1 LLACKEKGFGLRR
14 KLIMS
19 EDALKKTRKTTRR
32 KAAVIEGNK
41 ELIDSLDAIEKEK
54 DIKKEVIL
62 STLENALLQACK
74 EQYKTADNIKVV
86 INRENGAVHV
96 YQEKTVADVVENPVL
111 QISKAIADEKE
122 PSVPHEE
129 GDVVQLEV
137 TPKNFGR
144 IAAQKAKQVVIQK
157 IHEEERR
164 VLFEQF
170 EAKERDIITGVVQ
183 RYSGADVYLDLGKV
197 DAVLT
202 AANQIPGESYRLTER
217 IKVYLSKVEQTTKGP
232 RVTVTRAHQDF
243 VKRLFE
249 EEVTEIREGIVEIK
263 GIAREAGARTK
274 MAVYSNNPDVDPVGA
289 CVGMNK
295 ERVEAVIGELKGEKI
310 DIIRWTDDPG
320 MLIANALSPSTVVSV
335 EVDPELKEAKVIVPS
350 YQLSLAIGKSGQNAR
365 LAARLTGYKIDIKGD
380 GNMDADGYY
389 DIPDVDAEANMVE
402 DYIPEENG
410 EDNQ

>member
-1 LLACKEKGFGLRR
+1 
-14 KLIMS
+14 MS

-249 EEVTEIREGIVEIK
+249 EVVTEIREGIVEIK

-289 CVGMNK
+289 CVGLNK

-389 DIPDVDAEANMVE
+389 DIPDVDAEANMGE

>member
-1 LLACKEKGFGLRR
+1 
-14 KLIMS
+14 MS

-183 RYSGADVYLDLGKV
+183 RYSGSDVYLDLGKV

-249 EEVTEIREGIVEIK
+249 EVVTEIRDGIVEIK

-289 CVGMNK
+289 CVGLNK

-389 DIPDVDAEANMVE
+389 DIPDVDAEANMGE

>member
-1 LLACKEKGFGLRR
+1 
-14 KLIMS
+14 MS

-86 INRENGAVHV
+86 INRDNGAVHV

-249 EEVTEIREGIVEIK
+249 EVVTEIREGIVEIK

-289 CVGMNK
+289 CVGLNK

-389 DIPDVDAEANMVE
+389 DIPDVDAEANMGE

>member
-1 LLACKEKGFGLRR
+1 
-14 KLIMS
+14 MS

-111 QISKAIADEKE
+111 QISKALADEKE

-183 RYSGADVYLDLGKV
+183 RYSGSDVYLDLGKV

-249 EEVTEIREGIVEIK
+249 EVVTEIRDGIVEIK

-289 CVGMNK
+289 CVGLNK
-295 ERVEAVIGELKGEKI
+295 ERVEAVIGELRGEKI

-389 DIPDVDAEANMVE
+389 DIPDVDAEANMGE
-402 DYIPEENG
+402 DYIPEESG

>member
-1 LLACKEKGFGLRR
+1 
-14 KLIMS
+14 MS

-86 INRENGAVHV
+86 INRDNGAVHV

-202 AANQIPGESYRLTER
+202 AANQIPGDSYRLTER

-249 EEVTEIREGIVEIK
+249 EVVTEIREGIVEIK

-289 CVGMNK
+289 CVGLNK

-389 DIPDVDAEANMVE
+389 DIPDVDAEANMGE

>member
-1 LLACKEKGFGLRR
+1 
-14 KLIMS
+14 MS

-389 DIPDVDAEANMVE
+389 DIPDVDAEANMGE

>member
-1 LLACKEKGFGLRR
+1 
-14 KLIMS
+14 MS

-183 RYSGADVYLDLGKV
+183 RYSGSDVYLDLGKV

-249 EEVTEIREGIVEIK
+249 EVVTEIREGIVEIK

-389 DIPDVDAEANMVE
+389 DIPDVDAEANMGE

>member
-1 LLACKEKGFGLRR
+1 
-14 KLIMS
+14 MS

-122 PSVPHEE
+122 PNVPHEE

-249 EEVTEIREGIVEIK
+249 EVVTEIREGIVEIK

-389 DIPDVDAEANMVE
+389 DIPDVDAEANMGE

>member
-1 LLACKEKGFGLRR
+1 
-14 KLIMS
+14 MS

-183 RYSGADVYLDLGKV
+183 RYSGSDVYLDLGKV

-249 EEVTEIREGIVEIK
+249 EVVTEIRDGIVEIK

-289 CVGMNK
+289 CVGLNK
-295 ERVEAVIGELKGEKI
+295 ERVEAVIGELRGEKI

-389 DIPDVDAEANMVE
+389 DIPDVDAEANMGE
-402 DYIPEENG
+402 DYIPEESG